1 MKRRTAVAAGILL
14 LAVLGGCSGRDTGG
28 TDSPAADV
36 QADGENSGADTGNS
50 ADSKSQESSGM
61 ADQEDPSGTDQEMFT
76 DRDLDPSYQEED
88 SVLIQLNGDSAQASS
103 DSVQISGT
111 TVTITEEATYIISGT
126 LEDGMII
133 VDVPDSAKP
142 QLVLNGASV
151 TSAQSAALYILEADK
166 VFVTLAEGT
175 ENTLANGGTFTA
187 IDDNNIDAALFS
199 KQDLTLNGAGSL
211 TVSSPGGHGIVCK
224 DDLVLT
230 GGTYTVSAASQ
241 GLDANDSIRVT
252 GETALAVQAGKD
264 GLHAE
269 NDEDTSLGFV
279 YISGGS
285 LDIEADGDGISAG
298 GSLQIQEGSFQILAG
313 GGSENG
319 SKSSY
324 NSWESFMGGGR
335 GGQPGQAG
343 QMEKPGQ
350 AGQMERPGRS
360 GQAGQMEQPGQSDGT
375 EQPSKPGGTE
385 QPSQSDGTEQP
396 AQAVSSEQ
404 PMQPGQE
411 GSPETSE
418 ESETEDA
425 VSMKGIKA
433 AGALVISGGT
443 FTINSADD
451 GVHSNSRIT
460 INGGTFAIATG
471 DDAFHA
477 DETLTVK
484 DGTVE
489 VMESYEGLEALYL
502 YIQGGELTITASDDG
517 LNAAG
522 GKDTSGSTGGRDGM
536 FGGGGMSS
544 SSEGIISISGGT
556 LYINASGDGI
566 DANGTVEMS
575 GGSVTV
581 VGPTQG
587 DTSTLDYDISATITG
602 GTFVGTGAAG
612 MAQTFS
618 DSSQGVL
625 SVNVGN
631 QSEGTTVTI
640 TDSQGNT
647 VASFE
652 PELPF
657 QVVIYS
663 SPQLTS
669 GETYTITA
677 GSYSQETEAQ

>member
-28 TDSPAADV
+28 TDSPEAGV

-50 ADSKSQESSGM
+50 ADSKSQESSGA
-61 ADQEDPSGTDQEMFT
+61 ADQEEPSGTDQEMFT
-76 DRDLDPSYQEED
+76 DRDLDSSYQEED
-88 SVLIQLNGDSAQASS
+88 SVLIQLNGDSAQSSS

-199 KQDLTLNGAGSL
+199 KQDLTLNGSGSL

-224 DDLVLT
+224 DDLVFT

-343 QMEKPGQ
+343 QME
-350 AGQMERPGRS
+350 
-360 GQAGQMEQPGQSDGT
+360 QPGQSD
-375 EQPSKPGGTE
+375 GTE

-451 GVHSNSRIT
+451 GVHANSRIT

-489 VMESYEGLEALYL
+489 VTESYEGLEALYL

-522 GKDTSGSTGGRDGM
+522 GKDASGSTGGRDGM

-566 DANGTVEMS
+566 DANGAVEMS

-631 QSEGTTVTI
+631 QNEGTTVTI
-640 TDSQGNT
+640 ADSQGNT

-652 PELPF
+652 PELSF

>member
-28 TDSPAADV
+28 TESPEADV
-36 QADGENSGADTGNS
+36 QTDGENAGADAGAS
-50 ADSKSQESSGM
+50 AGSKSQESSG
-61 ADQEDPSGTDQEMFT
+61 ATEQEDPSGTDQEMFT

-199 KQDLTLNGAGSL
+199 KQDLTLNGSGSL

-343 QMEKPGQ
+343 QME
-350 AGQMERPGRS
+350 
-360 GQAGQMEQPGQSDGT
+360 QPGQSDGT

-385 QPSQSDGTEQP
+385 QP
-396 AQAVSSEQ
+396 
-404 PMQPGQE
+404 MQPGQE
-411 GSPETSE
+411 GTAEMPE

-425 VSMKGIKA
+425 ASMKGIKA

-451 GVHSNSRIT
+451 GVHANSRIT

-489 VMESYEGLEALYL
+489 VTESYEGLEALYL

-625 SVNVGN
+625 SVNVGT

-640 TDSQGNT
+640 ADSQGNT

>member
-36 QADGENSGADTGNS
+36 QADGENAGTDTGNS
-50 ADSKSQESSGM
+50 ADSKSQESSGT

-360 GQAGQMEQPGQSDGT
+360 GQPGQPGQTEQPG
-375 EQPSKPGGTE
+375 
-385 QPSQSDGTEQP
+385 QSDGTEQP

-411 GSPETSE
+411 GTAEMPE

-425 VSMKGIKA
+425 ASMKGIKA

-451 GVHSNSRIT
+451 GVHANSRIT
-460 INGGTFAIATG
+460 INGGTFEIATG

-489 VMESYEGLEALYL
+489 VTESYEGLEALYL

-566 DANGTVEMS
+566 DANGIVEMS

-587 DTSTLDYDISATITG
+587 DTSTLDYDISATITE

-625 SVNVGN
+625 SVNVGT

-652 PELPF
+652 LELPF

-663 SPQLTS
+663 SPQMVS